1 MVMRYAYRDSEGKLL
16 RFGECAELPEGS
28 GELTDEQ
35 FDGLLAD
42 YSKFTDPDPVATARR
57 RIDDA
62 YQGELDAAVAGYPE
76 WERESWLRQESEA
89 RSVLMSRP
97 WITAAAEARG
107 VSTGDL
113 IDKIKEKADAFTL
126 LHGTATGKRQR
137 LQDEITALGSNP
149 TPEQLNAIDW

>member
-1 MVMRYAYRDSEGKLL
+1 MIYAHFDAQGKLISL
-16 RFGECAELPEGS
+16 GKGPVVPEGMV
-28 GELTDEQ
+28 EITEDQHDFLLTE
-35 FDGLLAD
+35 
-42 YSKFTDPDPVATARR
+42 YSKFIEPDPVATARQ
-57 RIDDA
+57 RIDA
-62 YQGELDAAVAGYPE
+62 SYQAELDGVVAGYPQ

-97 WITAAAEARG
+97 WINAAAEARG
-107 VSTGDL
+107 MSASDL

>member
-1 MVMRYAYRDSEGKLL
+1 MIYAHFDPQGKLVSL
-16 RFGECAELPEGS
+16 GKGPVLPEGMV
-28 GELTDEQ
+28 EITEEHHDA
-35 FDGLLAD
+35 LLAE
-42 YSKFTDPDPVATARR
+42 YSKAIEPDPVAAARR

-62 YQGELDAAVAGYPE
+62 YQAELDAAVAGYPE

-97 WITAAAEARG
+97 WINAAAQARG
-107 VSTGDL
+107 MSTGDL

-126 LHGTATGKRQR
+126 LHATATGKRQR